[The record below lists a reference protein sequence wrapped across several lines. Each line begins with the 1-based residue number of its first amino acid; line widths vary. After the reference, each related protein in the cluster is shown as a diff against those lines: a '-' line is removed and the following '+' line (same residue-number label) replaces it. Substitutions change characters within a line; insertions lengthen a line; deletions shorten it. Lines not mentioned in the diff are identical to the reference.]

1 MDYTGRTTISA
12 RICVIGG
19 QIPVELG
26 HAEILPHHQLDTPPV
41 CRKIRAVQNVLGVCP
56 NETRTAMSPVT
67 IRDVATRL
75 NLSITTVSRALDGYP
90 DVAAAT
96 RARVETAAREMG
108 YAPSHMARQ
117 MRRQRTDA
125 IGFVIPVT
133 RKLEGGSRAFA
144 DPYFS
149 EFIAGLGDEATRHRL
164 DLLVSVAT
172 EEDEQPIY
180 ERWARGR
187 RVDGFVL
194 NRMRAHDWRARFLL
208 RNSLPFVANG
218 REIGEVAYPFIEVDS
233 RSGFSQLVA
242 HLVGLGH
249 RRIAYIGGLPNLRS
263 QADRLSGYRA
273 GLKKAGIAFDK
284 RLVATGDLTRQGG
297 YLAALELLQRA
308 PRPTALIGMNDMT
321 ALGAMR
327 AANELSLQVGRDV
340 AIAGFDGIDDGAH
353 ASPPLTT
360 LIQPAY
366 SIARQSVQMLVA
378 LINGDPIAER
388 QIVLQ
393 PELVAR
399 ASTLGTA

>member
-1 MDYTGRTTISA
+1 
-12 RICVIGG
+12 
-19 QIPVELG
+19 
-26 HAEILPHHQLDTPPV
+26 
-41 CRKIRAVQNVLGVCP
+41 
-56 NETRTAMSPVT
+56 MSPVT

-75 NLSITTVSRALDGYP
+75 NLSITTVSRALDGYA

-218 REIGEVAYPFIEVDS
+218 REIGEVTYPFIEVDS

-242 HLVGLGH
+242 HLAGLGH

-263 QADRLSGYRA
+263 QSDRLSGYRA

-284 RLVATGDLTRQGG
+284 RLVAAGDLTRQGG

-327 AANELSLQVGRDV
+327 AANELGLQVGRDV

-378 LINGDPIAER
+378 LINGDPIVER

-399 ASTLGTA
+399 ASTLGTS

>member
-1 MDYTGRTTISA
+1 M
-12 RICVIGG
+12 
-19 QIPVELG
+19 P
-26 HAEILPHHQLDTPPV
+26 
-41 CRKIRAVQNVLGVCP
+41 
-56 NETRTAMSPVT
+56 PVT
-67 IRDVATRL
+67 IKDVAARL
-75 NLSITTVSRALDGYP
+75 NLSITTVSRALDGYA
-90 DVAAAT
+90 DVAAVT
-96 RARVETAAREMG
+96 RARVEKAAREMG

-117 MRRQRTDA
+117 MRRQRSDA

-149 EFIAGLGDEATRHRL
+149 EFIAGLGDEATRHQL

-172 EEDEQPIY
+172 QEEEQPIY

-208 RNSLPFVANG
+208 SHSLPFVANG

-233 RSGFSQLVA
+233 RSGFMQMVA

-249 RRIAYIGGLPNLRS
+249 TRIAYIGGLPNLRS
-263 QADRLSGYRA
+263 QSDRLAGYRA
-273 GLKKAGIAFDK
+273 GLRKAGIPFD
-284 RLVATGDLTRQGG
+284 RALVAAGDLTRQGG
-297 YLAALELLQRA
+297 YQAALQLLAIA

-327 AANELSLQVGRDV
+327 AATELGLQVGRDIAV
-340 AIAGFDGIDDGAH
+340 AGFDGIDDGAH

-366 SIARQSVQMLVA
+366 NIARESVRMLIA
-378 LINGDPIAER
+378 LIKGEPIAER

-393 PELVAR
+393 PDLVAR
-399 ASTLGTA
+399 ESTLGAP